1 MRNYFRS
8 GFRFVAA
15 AFISLSA
22 LVSCTDYQ
30 DEINNLGKLYED
42 HEQRLK
48 NLERLTEDF
57 TSQLKSLTALVN
69 AMEGGD
75 YIKSVVP
82 VENGYTIYFNKQ
94 SPITITNG
102 KDGSDGADGKTP
114 DVSIRKDADGFY
126 YWTLNGEWILSGG
139 QKVRANAVDGEK
151 GDKGDKGDQGDK
163 GDKGDK
169 GDSGTVGA
177 VPLLRINASTNEWE
191 VSADGGKTWTT
202 TGTKAT
208 GPKGDPG
215 EKGDKGDKGDGASGL
230 FADVKLSE
238 DGKTLILTMTDGT
251 VYNIPIAQKEDEPV
265 EPEEKYIWVGGN
277 TIDSN
282 NASSVGGTW
291 LKKGKVSYDFETKIL
306 TLENVEIETT
316 LNNVGIRSEVS
327 GLTIKVIGNCSVKS
341 YATAVSAFAPMTITG
356 AGVLKLEGSSAGI
369 MMQTGSS
376 VTISDADVRVKGAW
390 GITSRQGL
398 DGYLKV
404 EGTKTY
410 LSAEGTSGSIADIG
424 GLGLDGCK
432 ITVPES
438 AVFDSFSGSVVVG
451 EDAVKTL
458 VEIKS
463 VYDLSIGGDK
473 VSADNAA
480 SITGS
485 WLKGGS
491 VSYEVASNTLVL
503 TNTEI
508 VSSAAGIVSS
518 IENLKIRV
526 NGKCSVS
533 SSGTAIQSAGSLN
546 ILGAGDLNLTSASGS
561 GIALTEN
568 TSRLTVSGGKVNA
581 SGVYGV
587 SGVADGLT
595 YLTVTGSETEVTATG
610 SSGSVVNI
618 DALDIDGLV
627 ISAPEGA
634 KFDAANR
641 GVVKDGKIV
650 TSKVVIGKKTTY
662 DLWIG
667 GVRVTAENASSI
679 TGSWYGG
686 GSVSYSAASNL
697 LTLNNATIQLS
708 DETTIGLD
716 SRIDGLKIYV
726 SGTCSVVSKAPAI
739 SVSGSVT
746 IIGGGVLN
754 LESEWCGLSLTAKD
768 SRFNVAKATVNVKG
782 KWGIVGGKAYNAY
795 LELSD
800 AAGELSAEGAEGS
813 IVDIGGLAL
822 ADGCAITIPDG
833 AVFDT
838 ARKAVVTSEGEVVK
852 AKVRIGKK

>member
-376 VTISDADVRVKGAW
+376 VTISDADVRVKGGW

-667 GVRVTAENASSI
+667 GVRVTAENAASI
-679 TGSWYGG
+679 TGSWLGG
-686 GSVSYSAASNL
+686 GSISYSAASNL
-697 LTLNNATIQLS
+697 LTLNSVTISLT
-708 DETTIGLD
+708 DESTIGID
-716 SRIDGLKIYV
+716 SRIDDLKIYL
-726 SGTCSVVSKAPAI
+726 SGTSSVTSKAQAM
-739 SVSGSVT
+739 SVSGSVSL
-746 IIGGGVLN
+746 IGGGTLN
-754 LESEWCGLSLTAKD
+754 LESEGCGVSLAAKD
-768 SRFNVAKATVNVKG
+768 ARFSVAKAFVNVKG
-782 KWGIVGGKAYNAY
+782 RWGIVGGKAYNSVVA
-795 LELSD
+795 LANAE
-800 AAGELSAEGAEGS
+800 GKLSAEGAEGS
-813 IVDIGGLAL
+813 IVDVSDLSLA
-822 ADGCAITIPDG
+822 AGCSIVSPEG
-833 AVFDT
+833 AKFDS
-838 ARKAVVTSEGEVVK
+838 AKKAVVTAEGNVVCE
-852 AKVRIGKK
+852 KVMIQKE

>member
-667 GVRVTAENASSI
+667 GVRVTAENAASI
-679 TGSWYGG
+679 TGSWLGG
-686 GSVSYSAASNL
+686 GSISYSAASNL
-697 LTLNNATIQLS
+697 LTLNSVTISLT
-708 DETTIGLD
+708 DESTIGID
-716 SRIDGLKIYV
+716 SRIDDLKIYL
-726 SGTCSVVSKAPAI
+726 SGTSSVTSKAQAM
-739 SVSGSVT
+739 SVSGSVSL
-746 IIGGGVLN
+746 IGGGTLN
-754 LESEWCGLSLTAKD
+754 LESEGCGVSLAAKD
-768 SRFNVAKATVNVKG
+768 ARFSVAKAFVNVKG
-782 KWGIVGGKAYNAY
+782 RWGIVGGKAYNSVVA
-795 LELSD
+795 LANAE
-800 AAGELSAEGAEGS
+800 GKLSAEGAEGS
-813 IVDIGGLAL
+813 IVDVSDLSLA
-822 ADGCAITIPDG
+822 AGCSIVSPEG
-833 AVFDT
+833 AKFDS
-838 ARKAVVTSEGEVVK
+838 AKKAVVTAEGNVVCE
-852 AKVRIGKK
+852 KVMIQKE